1 MSSDMDVDMEDPGSD
16 PGGSDPGGSDPGGSD
31 PGADSD
37 GAEAMEVDLAL
48 GAAAL
53 DSLSALRRS
62 SSLPPEPPLARRR
75 DPDADARLAPPR
87 ALPTPGPRAAAAAA
101 AEITLVPDTN
111 ALVRRGG
118 ASLRELLERF
128 RPTPAAAARVLV
140 LVPRRVV
147 QELDGLKLGGAAAPE
162 VAALA
167 RGVNRALQHHLR
179 AQHRAPA
186 ESSAAAEPPLASL
199 AIQGP
204 ADAARM
210 RAAMRRAEGTER
222 FAPGPSEN
230 NTPSASTPVGSS
242 ADEEIV
248 YFCQERRRGGELVC
262 LLTMDVNA
270 AVTAAAHAS
279 PDDVPVATLDPNR
292 LARDADA
299 LAAETAAF
307 YERVARANA
316 EMERRK
322 VSAGAES
329 ARDAS
334 SAGRHRDASSAGRGH
349 RPSPA
354 RDEGTNETRDAAF
367 ARVDLDFESEA
378 SAVLAALD
386 DAFPAAVEAVLRA
399 EFGPDLW
406 RSAVADETPPGA
418 SRRLSANGAFDAF
431 RKNFE
436 TLVAG
441 AWDAGEGGASSA
453 RRRVRAGR
461 AAMDALA
468 DARRRRDRAVAAGHG
483 STGFGTREACAAI
496 ARDAAE
502 VLEALRASGGGEAS
516 EAAMETVERVRA
528 KVQA

>member
-1 MSSDMDVDMEDPGSD
+1 M
-16 PGGSDPGGSDPGGSD
+16 
-31 PGADSD
+31 
-37 GAEAMEVDLAL
+37 
-48 GAAAL
+48 
-53 DSLSALRRS
+53 
-62 SSLPPEPPLARRR
+62 
-75 DPDADARLAPPR
+75 
-87 ALPTPGPRAAAAAA
+87 
-101 AEITLVPDTN
+101 
-111 ALVRRGG
+111 
-118 ASLRELLERF
+118 
-128 RPTPAAAARVLV
+128 
-140 LVPRRVV
+140 
-147 QELDGLKLGGAAAPE
+147 
-162 VAALA
+162 AALA

-186 ESSAAAEPPLASL
+186 EASAAAEPPLASL

-222 FAPGPSEN
+222 FAPGPSE

-316 EMERRK
+316 KMERRK

-329 ARDAS
+329 GVRSRRDVGEIDASSRRTRVDAASSSDRAVARDDAS

-354 RDEGTNETRDAAF
+354 RDERTNETRDAAY

-418 SRRLSANGAFDAF
+418 SRRLSANGAF
-431 RKNFE
+431 
-436 TLVAG
+436 L
-441 AWDAGEGGASSA
+441 S
-453 RRRVRAGR
+453 
-461 AAMDALA
+461 LI
-468 DARRRRDRAVAAGHG
+468 H
-483 STGFGTREACAAI
+483 I
-496 ARDAAE
+496 
-502 VLEALRASGGGEAS
+502 
-516 EAAMETVERVRA
+516 
-528 KVQA
+528 